1 MKKLLPYILILA
13 ISVVYVL
20 QSNQYAQHVG
30 ITKGYLQQF
39 HVLKG
44 EHLIGRLYSSSYS
57 KHSIIRIYDIDG
69 NAVDSTIQK
78 MKRTNSD
85 TNEIRFCYDVS
96 HLHAGVYLIENMFTF
111 LVSERKSTKPI
122 VFVYPFLTL
131 QAISNY
137 DNESFSFYASTG
149 KKLTYELSTER
160 PIQTD
165 AVSKNLLHWLQIKYP
180 NQVEVIADYMID
192 RIELNNAL
200 YIVGNNNNYIT
211 GYHRRFL
218 QKEIQHG
225 KNLLCFGSSNMN
237 IIIRYLPTKNKM
249 VRYPEPSIDPEKRRF
264 YKTGLAS
271 SRVFQNDNFSFIGI
285 DCYYPNKIENGLPI
299 DAFRFIENT
308 EIPELNGLQL
318 TMKNNIS
325 FGSAP
330 IRNGKYDLSR
340 FSKYHTYK
348 ILAEGMH
355 ITNEKNVQVG
365 NIVLLQKEKSSGKQL
380 TVGTLSWL
388 EKENLEQPAISRSTK
403 RMIDYLLTAS
413 E

>member
-96 HLHAGVYLIENMFTF
+96 KLHAGVYLIENMFTF
-111 LVSERKSTKPI
+111 LVSELKSTKPI

-365 NIVLLQKEKSSGKQL
+365 NIILLQKEKSSGKQL